1 MIFDEPNFSPGGD
14 RYITVEFGNEM
25 NLELN
30 FMAQG
35 LAGALRESGTK
46 GLVESAPCFA
56 SLLVHYEPRYFLR
69 RHGDRIAEPV

>member
-1 MIFDEPNFSPGGD
+1 MIFEEPKFLPGGD

-35 LAGALRESGTK
+35 LAKALKDSDTT
-46 GLVESAPCFA
+46 GLVESAP
-56 SLLVHYEPRYFLR
+56 
-69 RHGDRIAEPV
+69 